1 MIGPRRRSK
10 NPHAEADQFRRRAV
24 TGFVVVALC
33 LVGLGAWYFK
43 LQVVDHDDYATRSEA
58 NRIRPRPVVPGRG
71 TIYDRHGRLLA
82 ENVPAFRLDV
92 TPDKVKDPA
101 KLVADLAAIIDL
113 SPEDIER
120 FEATRKATRGFRPIT
135 LKLRVGE
142 EEMARFAV
150 DRWRYPGVELVPYL
164 TRRYPYGELF
174 AHIVGY
180 VGRVDEKDLEQ
191 MGEISSALTHIGKTG
206 LERYY
211 DEQLRGRIGYEKV
224 ETNVEGRALRVV
236 GRVPAQAGTDLRL
249 SVDATL
255 QQAIVD
261 AFGELEGSAI
271 AVDPRTGEILA
282 MVSLPSYDPNLFV
295 NGISSKDFRLLNEN
309 PSRPQF
315 NRLVL
320 GGVAPGS
327 TIKPLIALAG
337 LDSGKRRPEDTVV
350 STGMFYLPGT
360 SRGWGDASRRG
371 HGVTNLRK
379 SISQSVNTYYYRLA
393 LDLGIEQFDDY
404 MAHYGF
410 GQPTGIDLRGEIG
423 GILPSPQAKLKARKE
438 RWYPGDTVNASIGQG
453 DWKVTPLQLVRA
465 TAGLADGQLRR
476 PHLVAQVRQG
486 FDRPWEPLPQPAPV
500 PISPNPANVEVV
512 RLGMRDTMQPG
523 GTGWRVAQGASYLM
537 AGKTGTAQV
546 ISRRGTAAVDPRSL
560 PMHLRHRS
568 LFVGFAPA
576 DNPTI
581 ALAIAVEGGGYGGS
595 TAGPMARKIFDAYL
609 LGKMPESPEAEVG
622 NGESGVGNGAAPK
635 PAPAL
640 PSAQPPAVP
649 PADQVRP
656 ATPVPPPGAA
666 DQSPSPAGRGVGVR
680 GDGGR
685 VGNVRGGVAALAPR
699 SPDVFAISPVPP
711 LTPTPL
717 PAGEGLNAVAVPGR
731 TGEGGLG
738 VVAGRV
744 KTGRGGMVA
753 LASRSSG
760 VFAIAPVPALS
771 PTPLPAGEGLD
782 ALAVR
787 NRAEAAGR
795 EAVAPRNPAGVKG
808 AKAAH
813 APEASA

>member
-1 MIGPRRRSK
+1 MIAPRRRSK
-10 NPHAEADQFRRRAV
+10 NPHAEAEQFRRRAV
-24 TGFVVVALC
+24 LGFVVVAVC
-33 LVGLGAWYFK
+33 LVGLAGWYFK
-43 LQVVDHDDYATRSEA
+43 LQVLDHDEYATRSEA

-71 TIYDRHGRLLA
+71 TIYDRNGKLLA

-101 KLVADLAAIIDL
+101 KLIADLRAIIEL
-113 SPEDIER
+113 TPEDITR

-135 LKLRVGE
+135 LKLRVSE

-164 TRRYPYGELF
+164 TRRYPYGDLF
-174 AHIVGY
+174 AHVVGY
-180 VGRVDEKDLEQ
+180 VGRIDEKDLEAL
-191 MGEISSALTHIGKTG
+191 GEINAALTHIGKTG

-211 DEQLRGRIGYEKV
+211 DEELRGRIGYEKV

-249 SVDATL
+249 SVDADL
-255 QQAIVD
+255 QQAIVH
-261 AFGELEGSAI
+261 AFGELEGAAV

-295 NGISSKDFRLLNEN
+295 NGISSKDFRTLNEN

-327 TIKPLIALAG
+327 TLKPLIALAG
-337 LDSGKRRPEDTVV
+337 LDSGKRKPEDTVV

-393 LDLGIEQFDDY
+393 LDLGIEQFDQY
-404 MAHYGF
+404 MEHYGF
-410 GQPTGIDLRGEIG
+410 GTPTGIDLRGEIG
-423 GILPSPQAKLKARKE
+423 GILPSPQAKLKSRKE
-438 RWYPGDTVNASIGQG
+438 RWYPGDTVNVAIGQG

-476 PHLVAQVRQG
+476 PHLVSQTRVG
-486 FDRPWEPLPQPAPV
+486 FDRPWESLPQPASI

-512 RLGMRDTMQPG
+512 RLGMMDTMQPG
-523 GTGWRVAQGASYLM
+523 GTGWRVASGAQYLM

-546 ISRRGTAAVDPRSL
+546 VSRRGTAAVDPRSL
-560 PMHLRHRS
+560 PMHLRHRA

-581 ALAIAVEGGGYGGS
+581 AIAIAVEGGGYGGS
-595 TAGPMARKIFDAYL
+595 TAAPIARKIFDAYL
-609 LGKMPESPEAEVG
+609 LGIMPEPPVPAAE
-622 NGESGVGNGAAPK
+622 SATPGAAAPSASAAPTSVPPAPATPK
-635 PAPAL
+635 PATPA
-640 PSAQPPAVP
+640 Q
-649 PADQVRP
+649 
-656 ATPVPPPGAA
+656 ATPAQV
-666 DQSPSPAGRGVGVR
+666 SPSTQE
-680 GDGGR
+680 
-685 VGNVRGGVAALAPR
+685 PR
-699 SPDVFAISPVPP
+699 
-711 LTPTPL
+711 
-717 PAGEGLNAVAVPGR
+717 R
-731 TGEGGLG
+731 
-738 VVAGRV
+738 
-744 KTGRGGMVA
+744 
-753 LASRSSG
+753 
-760 VFAIAPVPALS
+760 
-771 PTPLPAGEGLD
+771 
-782 ALAVR
+782 
-787 NRAEAAGR
+787 
-795 EAVAPRNPAGVKG
+795 
-808 AKAAH
+808 
-813 APEASA
+813 

>member
-1 MIGPRRRSK
+1 VIAPRRRSK
-10 NPHAEADQFRRRAV
+10 NPHAEAEQFRRRAV
-24 TGFVVVALC
+24 LGFVVVAVC
-33 LVGLGAWYFK
+33 LVGLAGWYFK
-43 LQVVDHDDYATRSEA
+43 LQVLDHDEYATRSEA

-71 TIYDRHGRLLA
+71 TIYDRNGKLLA

-101 KLVADLAAIIDL
+101 KLIADLRAIIEL
-113 SPEDIER
+113 TPEDITR

-135 LKLRVGE
+135 LKLRVSE

-164 TRRYPYGELF
+164 TRRYPYGDLF
-174 AHIVGY
+174 AHVVGY
-180 VGRVDEKDLEQ
+180 VGRIDEKDLEAL
-191 MGEISSALTHIGKTG
+191 GEINAALTHIGKTG

-211 DEQLRGRIGYEKV
+211 DEELRGRIGYEKV

-249 SVDATL
+249 SVDADL
-255 QQAIVD
+255 QQAIVH
-261 AFGELEGSAI
+261 AFGELEGAAV

-295 NGISSKDFRLLNEN
+295 NGISSKDFRTLNEN

-327 TIKPLIALAG
+327 TLKPLIALAG
-337 LDSGKRRPEDTVV
+337 LDSGKRKPEDTVV

-393 LDLGIEQFDDY
+393 LDLGIEQFDQY
-404 MAHYGF
+404 MEHYGF
-410 GQPTGIDLRGEIG
+410 GTPTGIDLRGEIG
-423 GILPSPQAKLKARKE
+423 GILPSPQAKLKSRKE
-438 RWYPGDTVNASIGQG
+438 RWYPGDTVNVAIGQG

-476 PHLVAQVRQG
+476 PHLVSQTRVG
-486 FDRPWEPLPQPAPV
+486 FDRPWESLPQPASI

-512 RLGMRDTMQPG
+512 RLGMMDTMQPG
-523 GTGWRVAQGASYLM
+523 GTGWRVASGAQYLM

-546 ISRRGTAAVDPRSL
+546 VSRRGTAAVDPRSL
-560 PMHLRHRS
+560 PMHLRHRA

-581 ALAIAVEGGGYGGS
+581 AIAIAVEGGGYGGS
-595 TAGPMARKIFDAYL
+595 TAAPIARKIFDAYL
-609 LGKMPESPEAEVG
+609 LGIMPEPPVPAAE
-622 NGESGVGNGAAPK
+622 SATPGAAAPSASAAPTSVPPASATPK
-635 PAPAL
+635 PATPA
-640 PSAQPPAVP
+640 Q
-649 PADQVRP
+649 
-656 ATPVPPPGAA
+656 ATPAQAPPST
-666 DQSPSPAGRGVGVR
+666 QE
-680 GDGGR
+680 
-685 VGNVRGGVAALAPR
+685 PR
-699 SPDVFAISPVPP
+699 
-711 LTPTPL
+711 
-717 PAGEGLNAVAVPGR
+717 R
-731 TGEGGLG
+731 
-738 VVAGRV
+738 
-744 KTGRGGMVA
+744 
-753 LASRSSG
+753 
-760 VFAIAPVPALS
+760 
-771 PTPLPAGEGLD
+771 
-782 ALAVR
+782 
-787 NRAEAAGR
+787 
-795 EAVAPRNPAGVKG
+795 
-808 AKAAH
+808 
-813 APEASA
+813 